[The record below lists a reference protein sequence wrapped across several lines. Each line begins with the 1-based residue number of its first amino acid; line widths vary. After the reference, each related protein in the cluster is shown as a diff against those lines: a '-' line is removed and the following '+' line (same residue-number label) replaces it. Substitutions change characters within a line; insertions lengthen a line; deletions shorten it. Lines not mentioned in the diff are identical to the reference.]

1 MALHVHILTHTKTL
15 YDEQGLSVVLP
26 ATEGRMEVLPRHI
39 PFVVLL
45 DTGVIVVKRGE
56 RDLFECTVS
65 SGIAY
70 LTDDTLSVFADAAE
84 TLDTIDLA
92 RANAAVEDARHW
104 MERHRAD
111 PIMHQ
116 AGLKYLRRAEN
127 RIRFVQ
133 ERRKIKK

>member
-1 MALHVHILTHTKTL
+1 MAMHVHILTHTKTL
-15 YDEQGLSVVLP
+15 YDEAAGAVLLP

-45 DTGVIVVKRGE
+45 DTGVIAVKRDD

-70 LTDDTLSVFADAAE
+70 LSNDDLTVFAGAAE

-92 RANAAVEDARHW
+92 RANAAVDEAHDW

-127 RIRFVQ
+127 RIRFVR
-133 ERRKIKK
+133 ERRK